1 MQMISV
7 KSKSIASIGYE
18 NEGEQMQVNFRN
30 GEILVFQGI
39 PVQLF
44 NNFMIARQKG
54 KFYGI
59 YIRGKYPSIKIR

>member
-18 NEGEQMQVNFRN
+18 NEQMQINFRN